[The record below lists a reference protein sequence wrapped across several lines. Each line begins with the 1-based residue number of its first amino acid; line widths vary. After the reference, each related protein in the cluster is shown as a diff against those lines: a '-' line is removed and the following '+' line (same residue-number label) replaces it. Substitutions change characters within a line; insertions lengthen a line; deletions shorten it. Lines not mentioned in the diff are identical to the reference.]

1 MPNYRLFYP
10 VHYIAIGPYCSNSG
24 TPVHGV
30 QSVNMNT
37 SFSLEQV
44 FELGQIDIYENI
56 EGIPGIEMTIEKVL
70 DGYPLIYH
78 LATRGATSSAL
89 NNRTNQRAD
98 VLLSTFSDALNSS
111 SGAPLAQAY
120 CSGMYTQSLNYT
132 IPVQG
137 QCKESVSLVGNDKT
151 WRTSGFAFNGH
162 FDNTDAPAY
171 GSGTMKRQNVKMG
184 ATTGSIWP
192 TLLPG
197 ITVTNGSGYN
207 VESAGVFGAHIQDVS
222 ISTSLNR
229 EDLFELGRRKPYYRF
244 ANFPVAVDCT
254 INMTAGGT
262 VPYDAVNA
270 NSDATSNLSNE
281 PIVIKLDDG
290 TVFNLGIK
298 NKLQSVSYSGGD
310 SSGGVVS
317 LAYQFQNFNTL
328 NITATSDPEGITS

>member
-1 MPNYRLFYP
+1 MPNYRLFFP
-10 VHYIAIGPYCSNSG
+10 VHYVAIGPYCSNSG
-24 TPVHGV
+24 LPVHGV

-56 EGIPGIEMTIEKVL
+56 EGIPAVEMTVEKVL

-98 VLLSTFSDALNSS
+98 VFLSTFSDSLNSS

-120 CSGMYTQSLNYT
+120 CSGLYVQSLNYT
-132 IPVQG
+132 LPVQG
-137 QCKESVSLVGNDKT
+137 QCKESVSLVGNDKV
-151 WRTSGFAFNGH
+151 WKTSAFRFNGH
-162 FDNTDAPAY
+162 FDNTDSPAY
-171 GSGTMKRQNVKMG
+171 ASGIMKRQNVKMG
-184 ATTGSIWP
+184 TGGSVWP

-197 ITVTNGSGYN
+197 VTVTNGSGYN
-207 VESAGVFGAHIQDVS
+207 IESAGIFGAHIQDVT

-229 EDLFELGRRKPYYRF
+229 EDLFELGRRKPYYKF

-262 VPYDAVNA
+262 VPYDAINA
-270 NSDATSNLSNE
+270 DSDAVSNLSNE
-281 PIVIKLDDG
+281 PIFIKLDDG
-290 TVFNLGIK
+290 TSFNLGTK
-298 NKLQSVSYSGGD
+298 NKLQSVSYSGRR
-310 SSGGVVS
+310 
-317 LAYQFQNFNTL
+317 
-328 NITATSDPEGITS
+328 